1 MLVPS
6 CRSSGKTERGA
17 VQVCD
22 CIMDC
27 GAGTGVTGLLV
38 IGVFADD
45 EDVECSQCVATSN
58 FSAGENNS
66 FEFNIARGA
75 GRLVVDFLG

>member
-1 MLVPS
+1 M
-6 CRSSGKTERGA
+6 G
-17 VQVCD
+17 
-22 CIMDC
+22 C
-27 GAGTGVTGLLV
+27 GAGTDVIGLLG
-38 IGVFADD
+38 IGVFVDD

-58 FSAGENNS
+58 FSADENNS